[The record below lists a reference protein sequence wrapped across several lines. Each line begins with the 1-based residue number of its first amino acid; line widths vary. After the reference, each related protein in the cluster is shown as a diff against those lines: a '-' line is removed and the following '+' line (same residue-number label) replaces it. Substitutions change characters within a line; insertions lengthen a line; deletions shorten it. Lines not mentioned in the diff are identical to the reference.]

1 MPQQP
6 ILNEILRKISSI
18 KAHWEIYFLRRK
30 SFSLEGK
37 DFDFDKN
44 KVAVRELF
52 SIRVLKD
59 GKIGFATCT
68 SLDRISDAFNHAIML
83 AENSDPDEF
92 SEIPEPGQL
101 QEVQV
106 YDRELEKVSD
116 NLTDFL
122 VEMQKG
128 AFKDKRV
135 KKLRNSEV
143 HVSFDEKGFIN
154 SKGLEISYNFSQI
167 TAHIMAIAEDLDS
180 QMGWSYRAE
189 RFLKNVNFFEIGRDA
204 AAKATLLLNGKRIK
218 SLKGYGLIIP
228 AVAVEFLEL
237 ISKSLSAENF
247 FLGKSIFINKMDKL
261 VINDKI
267 NIIDDGLLEERFGST
282 PFDGEGVPTKRK
294 FLIEKGVLK
303 GLMHNSYTAKRAG
316 LKSSTGNALRTDRGI
331 SVGPTNLYLDTE
343 NRNYSFEDLL
353 KIIDRGIYVIDVM
366 GMHTANPISGDF
378 SVGVAGLYIEKGEI
392 KYPLKEVVIS
402 GNIGD
407 FFKNIIATGTDL
419 TFYGNLGAPTLLVE
433 GLDISG

>member
-6 ILNEILRKISSI
+6 ILNEILRKIPSL
-18 KAHWEIYFLRRK
+18 KAHWEIYFLLRK

-37 DFDFDKN
+37 DFDFDKD
-44 KVAVRELF
+44 KMAVRELF

-59 GKIGFATCT
+59 SKMGFATCT
-68 SLDRISDAFNHAIML
+68 SLDRISDAFDHAIML

-101 QEVQV
+101 QDVHV
-106 YDRELEKVSD
+106 YDGELEKVKN
-116 NLTDFL
+116 NLKDFL
-122 VEMQKG
+122 LEMQKG
-128 AFKDKRV
+128 AFEDKRV

-143 HVSFDEKGFIN
+143 RISFDEKGFIN
-154 SKGLEISYNFSQI
+154 SKGLEISYKFSQI
-167 TAHIMAIAEDLDS
+167 TAHIMAIAEDLES
-180 QMGWSYRAE
+180 QMGWSYKAE

-204 AAKATLLLNGKRIK
+204 ATKATLLLNGKKIK
-218 SLKGYGLIIP
+218 SFKGYGLIIP

-237 ISKSLSAENF
+237 VCQSLSAENF
-247 FLGKSIFINKMDKL
+247 LLGKSIFINKMDKS

-267 NIIDDGLLEERFGST
+267 NIIDDGLLKERFGST

-294 FLIEKGVLK
+294 LLIEKGILK
-303 GLMHNSYTAKRAG
+303 GLMHNCYTAKRSG
-316 LKSSTGNALRTDRGI
+316 LKSSTGNALRTERGI

-343 NRNYSFEDLL
+343 SRKYSFEELL

-378 SVGVAGLYIEKGEI
+378 SVGAAGLYIEKGEI

-407 FFKNIIATGTDL
+407 FFKNITAIGEDL
-419 TFYGNLGAPTLLVE
+419 TFYGNVGSPTLLVE